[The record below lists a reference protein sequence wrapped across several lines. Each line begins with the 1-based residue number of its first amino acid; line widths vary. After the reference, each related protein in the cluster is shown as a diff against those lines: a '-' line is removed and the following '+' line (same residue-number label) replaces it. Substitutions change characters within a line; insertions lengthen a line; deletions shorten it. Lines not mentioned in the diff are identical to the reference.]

1 MRNRPMTKRTTTQT
15 AAPDQHSRAASLELR
30 GVGKRF
36 PGLGGAAP
44 VLAVDTVDLLAR
56 PGEFV
61 TLIGPSGCGKS
72 TVFNVVAGLEE
83 PTGGEIRIGGEP
95 LADRLG
101 ASAYMPQRDAL
112 LPWRRVIDNVTLP
125 LELRGMSRR
134 EARGRARPLLERFGL
149 GDFVRAWP
157 WQLSGGMR
165 QRVAL
170 LRTVIGDP
178 ALMLLDE
185 PFGALDS
192 ITRAD
197 LQDWLLRAWASDDV
211 EGVGATVLLVTH
223 DISEAV
229 LLSDRVYVMTPRPG
243 RIAAVIDIGLPR
255 PRTPELRADD
265 AFVALERQVRHEL
278 QRAITER
285 GEFSDQE
292 VT

>member
-1 MRNRPMTKRTTTQT
+1 MTTGPATTQQT
-15 AAPDQHSRAASLELR
+15 RATSLELR
-30 GVGKRF
+30 GVDKQF
-36 PGLGGAAP
+36 PGQGGAAA
-44 VLAVDTVDLLAR
+44 VLAVEAVDLLAG

-72 TVFNVVAGLEE
+72 TVFNIVAGLAQ
-83 PTGGEIRIGGEP
+83 PTGGEIRIGGQA

-125 LELRGMSRR
+125 LELRGVSRR
-134 EARGRARPLLERFGL
+134 DARRTAQPLLDRFGL
-149 GDFVRAWP
+149 GEFIRAWP

-197 LQDWLLRAWASDDV
+197 LQDWLLRARG
-211 EGVGATVLLVTH
+211 GVGATVLLVTH

-243 RIAAVIDIGLPR
+243 RIAAALDIGLPR
-255 PRTPELRADD
+255 PRTPELREAD
-265 AFVALERQVRHEL
+265 AFVALEQQVRREL
-278 QRAITER
+278 QRAISEH
-285 GEFSDQE
+285 GEFTE
-292 VT
+292 EAAK

>member
-1 MRNRPMTKRTTTQT
+1 MTKRTTTQA

-157 WQLSGGMR
+157 WQLSGGIR

>member
-1 MRNRPMTKRTTTQT
+1 MTQQT
-15 AAPDQHSRAASLELR
+15 HATPLELR
-30 GVGKRF
+30 GIGKQF
-36 PGLGGAAP
+36 PGRGGAA
-44 VLAVDTVDLLAR
+44 AVRAVETLDLVAS

-72 TVFNVVAGLEE
+72 TVFNIVAGLDQ
-83 PTGGEIRIGGEP
+83 PTSGEIRIGGQA

-101 ASAYMPQRDAL
+101 ASAYMPQHDAL

-125 LELRGMSRR
+125 LELRGVPRGTARR
-134 EARGRARPLLERFGL
+134 TAQPLLDRFGL
-149 GDFVRAWP
+149 GEFSRAWP

-192 ITRAD
+192 ITRSD
-197 LQDWLLRAWASDDV
+197 LQDWLLRAWG
-211 EGVGATVLLVTH
+211 GVGATVLLVTH

-229 LLSDRVYVMTPRPG
+229 LLSDKVYVMTPRPG

-255 PRTPELRADD
+255 PRTPELREDD
-265 AFVALERQVRHEL
+265 AFVAVERQVRHEL
-278 QRAITER
+278 QRAISEH
-285 GEFSDQE
+285 GEFSE
-292 VT
+292 EAAR

>member
-1 MRNRPMTKRTTTQT
+1 MTEVPAMAQP
-15 AAPDQHSRAASLELR
+15 APATSLELR
-30 GVGKRF
+30 GIGKRF
-36 PGLGGAAP
+36 PARGGAAS
-44 VLAVDTVDLLAR
+44 VLAVDGVDLQAR

-72 TVFNVVAGLEE
+72 TVFNVVAGLDQ
-83 PTGGEIRIGGEP
+83 PTGGEIRIGGQA
-95 LADRLG
+95 LGDRLG

-125 LELRGMSRR
+125 LELRGVSRR
-134 EARGRARPLLERFGL
+134 AARQTAQPLLERFGL
-149 GDFVRAWP
+149 GEFSRAWP

-178 ALMLLDE
+178 GLMLLDE

-197 LQDWLLRAWASDDV
+197 LQDWLLRALSSVGDGRA
-211 EGVGATVLLVTH
+211 GATVLLVTH

-243 RIAAVIDIGLPR
+243 RIAAVIDIGLPQ
-255 PRTPELRADD
+255 PRTPETRADD
-265 AFVALERQVRHEL
+265 AFAALERQVRHAL
-278 QRAITER
+278 QLAMAAH
-285 GEFSDQE
+285 GEFSEAAGEREAGQ
-292 VT
+292 